1 MIDPIA
7 FAIVRFVLFFPVT
20 YAVYYHLQALE
31 WNKLFKPN
39 SSNAIRFLF
48 MIVAVVLGYLFVDV
62 FVSLIEYVNTIFA

>member
-62 FVSLIEYVNTIFA
+62 FVSLIENISTIFA